1 MDTSVRVLLVD
12 DEPGIRHVL
21 GALIRDFGYDVHT
34 AESAREALEAFTAN
48 PFPIVVTDIR
58 MPGMDGLAL
67 LEQVR
72 NQNPDTQ
79 VVMITGHGDMDN
91 AVECLRLGAADFI
104 AKPVNDDLLEHSLKR
119 AAEQYSLREQI
130 RRHTEHLEE
139 LVASRTQELLEAHR
153 VAVVGETVACMAHTI
168 KNLAAALEGSL
179 FVLKQ
184 GMESGNREYLDDGWA
199 MLEEDISQPVR
210 HVVKRLEGRAASLSI
225 ALQFQDAADSDPIP
239 LDAERLEG
247 CLLNLVGNAL
257 EAFPAPG
264 LRARPAEVRVEIAR
278 TPDALIYDVRDNGAG
293 LSAEAAER
301 LRDGL
306 FTTKKDGTGF
316 GLLGTRKALLEMGGR
331 LLWENLPDSGALFR
345 IVLPLR
351 VERTPAAAEANH
363 LREDS

>member
-1 MDTSVRVLLVD
+1 MDAPIHVLLVD

-21 GALIRDFGYDVHT
+21 GALIKDFGYDAHT
-34 AESAREALEAFTAN
+34 AESAREALEAFAAH

-67 LEQVR
+67 LERVR
-72 NQNPDTQ
+72 KQAPDTQ
-79 VVMITGHGDMDN
+79 VIMITGHGDMDN

-104 AKPVNDDLLEHSLKR
+104 AKPVNEDLLEHALKR

-139 LVASRTQELLEAHR
+139 LAASRTRELLEAHR

-199 MLEEDISQPVR
+199 MLEEDISRVRDKLLHLLRIGQQTELRECPVDPVQPVR
-210 HVVKRLEGRAASLSI
+210 HVAKRLEGRAASLGI
-225 ALQFQDAADSDPIP
+225 AIQLQDAAGSGPIA

-247 CLLNLVGNAL
+247 CLFNLVGNAL

-264 LRARPAEVRVEIAR
+264 LRARPAEVRVGIAR
-278 TPDALIYDVRDNGAG
+278 TPDASSTMSGITARAGARKPPNV
-293 LSAEAAER
+293 SWTVC
-301 LRDGL
+301 LRP
-306 FTTKKDGTGF
+306 K
-316 GLLGTRKALLEMGGR
+316 R
-331 LLWENLPDSGALFR
+331 WY
-345 IVLPLR
+345 R
-351 VERTPAAAEANH
+351 V
-363 LREDS
+363 

>member
-1 MDTSVRVLLVD
+1 MDILEYRDYCLSLPFVEESTPFDETTLVFKVGGRMFTYAGMED
-12 DEPGIRHVL
+12 FRRLAVKCDPDEAVGLRERYEGVEAAWHGNKRHWNDLYVD
-21 GALIRDFGYDVHT
+21 RDLSD
-34 AESAREALEAFTAN
+34 AF
-48 PFPIVVTDIR
+48 V
-58 MPGMDGLAL
+58 
-67 LEQVR
+67 
-72 NQNPDTQ
+72 
-79 VVMITGHGDMDN
+79 
-91 AVECLRLGAADFI
+91 
-104 AKPVNDDLLEHSLKR
+104 
-119 AAEQYSLREQI
+119 REQI
-130 RRHTEHLEE
+130 RRYTEHLEE
-139 LVASRTQELLEAHR
+139 LVASRTRELLEAHR

-199 MLEEDISQPVR
+199 MLEEDISRVRDKLLHLLHIGQQTELRECLVDPVQPVR

-278 TPDALIYDVRDNGAG
+278 TPDALIYDVRDNGTG